1 MNSAYKKMIEKEKRQ
16 DKLAKA
22 GSVLLLATL
31 AVIINGGW
39 YIGLVMRYG

>member
-1 MNSAYKKMIEKEKRQ
+1 MNSAYKRMIEKEKRQ

-22 GSVLLLATL
+22 FGVLLLATL

-39 YIGLVMRYG
+39 YIGLFMRYS

>member
-1 MNSAYKKMIEKEKRQ
+1 MNSAYKRMIDKEKRQ

-22 GSVLLLATL
+22 CGVLLLATL

-39 YIGLVMRYG
+39 YIGLFMRYS